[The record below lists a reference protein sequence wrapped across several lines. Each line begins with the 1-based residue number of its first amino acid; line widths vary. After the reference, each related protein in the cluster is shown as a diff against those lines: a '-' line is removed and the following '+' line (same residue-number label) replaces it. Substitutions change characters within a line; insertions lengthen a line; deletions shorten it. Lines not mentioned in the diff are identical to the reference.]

1 MGKEP
6 KKIKDLGKKAGGFL
20 GEFRTF
26 ILRGNVMDLAV
37 GVIIGAAFQ
46 SIVNSLVN
54 DLIMPF
60 VGLFTGGVNFT
71 DQFVVLKYAE
81 GDPVAAAGK
90 VYTSLTQAKEA
101 GATVFAYGSFITA
114 VLNFLILAA
123 VIFLLVRTLNRLQ
136 NLTKKKEEP
145 APAPAPTTKV
155 CPFCKSEIAID
166 ATRCAHC
173 TSELTE

>member
-1 MGKEP
+1 MKKENKQL
-6 KKIKDLGKKAGGFL
+6 KKLGKKAGGFL

-46 SIVNSLVN
+46 SIVTSLVN

-71 DQFVVLKYAE
+71 DQFVVLKYADGVKPE
-81 GDPVAAAGK
+81 T
-90 VYTSLTQAKEA
+90 YTTLTQAKEA

-123 VIFLLVRTLNRLQ
+123 VIFLLVRSINKLQ
-136 NLTKKKEEP
+136 NIGKKKEEP
-145 APAPAPTTKV
+145 APAAAPTTKV

-173 TSELTE
+173 TSELKD

>member
-1 MGKEP
+1 MKKENKQL
-6 KKIKDLGKKAGGFL
+6 KKLGKKAGGFF

-46 SIVNSLVN
+46 SIVTSLVN

-71 DQFVVLKYAE
+71 DQFVVLKYADGVKPE
-81 GDPVAAAGK
+81 T
-90 VYTSLTQAKEA
+90 YTTLTQAKEA

-123 VIFLLVRTLNRLQ
+123 VIFLLVRAINKIQTIG
-136 NLTKKKEEP
+136 KKKEEP

-173 TSELTE
+173 TSELAE

>member
-1 MGKEP
+1 MKKENKQL
-6 KKIKDLGKKAGGFL
+6 KKLGKKAGGFL

-46 SIVNSLVN
+46 SIVTSLVN

-71 DQFVVLKYAE
+71 DQFVVLKYADGVKPE
-81 GDPVAAAGK
+81 T
-90 VYTSLTQAKEA
+90 YTTLTQAKEA

-123 VIFLLVRTLNRLQ
+123 VIFLLVRSINSLQ
-136 NLTKKKEEP
+136 KIGKKKEEP
-145 APAPAPTTKV
+145 APAAAPTTKV

-173 TSELTE
+173 TSELKD

>member
-1 MGKEP
+1 MKKENKQL
-6 KKIKDLGKKAGGFL
+6 KKLGKKSGGFF

-46 SIVNSLVN
+46 SIVTSLVN

-71 DQFVVLKYAE
+71 DQFVVLKYADGVKPE
-81 GDPVAAAGK
+81 T
-90 VYTSLTQAKEA
+90 YTTLTQAKEA

-114 VLNFLILAA
+114 VLNFLILAV
-123 VIFLLVRTLNRLQ
+123 VIFLLVRAINKLQ
-136 NLTKKKEEP
+136 TIGKKKEEEP

-173 TSELTE
+173 TSELAE

>member
-1 MGKEP
+1 MKKENKQL
-6 KKIKDLGKKAGGFL
+6 KKLGKKAGGFL

-46 SIVNSLVN
+46 SIVTSLVN

-71 DQFVVLKYAE
+71 DQFVVLKYADGVKPE
-81 GDPVAAAGK
+81 N
-90 VYTSLTQAKEA
+90 YTTLTQAKEA

-123 VIFLLVRTLNRLQ
+123 VIFLLVRSINKLQ
-136 NLTKKKEEP
+136 SIGKKKEEP
-145 APAPAPTTKV
+145 APAAAPTTKV

-173 TSELTE
+173 TSELKD

>member
-1 MGKEP
+1 
-6 KKIKDLGKKAGGFL
+6 
-20 GEFRTF
+20 
-26 ILRGNVMDLAV
+26 MDLAV

-46 SIVNSLVN
+46 SIVTSLVN

-71 DQFVVLKYAE
+71 DQFVVLKYADGVKPE
-81 GDPVAAAGK
+81 T
-90 VYTSLTQAKEA
+90 YTTLTQAKEA

-123 VIFLLVRTLNRLQ
+123 VIFLLVRAINKIQTIG
-136 NLTKKKEEP
+136 KKKEEP

-155 CPFCKSEIAID
+155 CPFCKSEFAIE

-173 TSELTE
+173 TSQLEE

>member
-1 MGKEP
+1 MKKEN
-6 KKIKDLGKKAGGFL
+6 KQLEKLGKKAGGFL

-46 SIVNSLVN
+46 SIVTSLVN

-71 DQFVVLKYAE
+71 DQFVVLKYADGVKPE
-81 GDPVAAAGK
+81 
-90 VYTSLTQAKEA
+90 VYTTLTQAKEA

-123 VIFLLVRTLNRLQ
+123 VIFLLVRSINSLQ
-136 NLTKKKEEP
+136 KIGKKKEEP

-173 TSELTE
+173 TSELKE

>member
-1 MGKEP
+1 MKKEN
-6 KKIKDLGKKAGGFL
+6 KQLEKLGKKAGGFL

-46 SIVNSLVN
+46 SIVTSLVN

-71 DQFVVLKYAE
+71 DQFVVLKYADGVKPE
-81 GDPVAAAGK
+81 T
-90 VYTSLTQAKEA
+90 YTTLTQAKEA

-123 VIFLLVRTLNRLQ
+123 VIFLLVRSINSLQ
-136 NLTKKKEEP
+136 KIGKKKEEP

-173 TSELTE
+173 TSELKD

>member
-1 MGKEP
+1 MKKENKQL
-6 KKIKDLGKKAGGFL
+6 KKLGKKAGGFF

-46 SIVNSLVN
+46 SIVTSLVN

-71 DQFVVLKYAE
+71 DQFVVLKYADGVKPE
-81 GDPVAAAGK
+81 T
-90 VYTSLTQAKEA
+90 YTTLTQAKEA

-123 VIFLLVRTLNRLQ
+123 VIFLLVRTINKLQ
-136 NLTKKKEEP
+136 TIGKKKEEP

-155 CPFCKSEIAID
+155 CPFCKSEIAD
-166 ATRCAHC
+166 EATRCPHC
-173 TSELTE
+173 TSQL